1 MTEKVEYA
9 KAHNL
14 GGVMVWSIE
23 TDDFRGICGEKYPLL
38 KTLNNLWQCNS
49 SSTSTSTTPTK
60 TTIPTKPTTPTK
72 TSTPTETTTPTAT
85 TKPTS
90 PPSKDI
96 CTREGYVRD
105 PNDCSKFYYCLRVK
119 DHYVVSKF
127 QCPDGLLFDPVILTC
142 NYPGAVQC

>member
-1 MTEKVEYA
+1 MKEKVEYA

-14 GGVMVWSIE
+14 GGIMVWSIE
-23 TDDFRGICGEKYPLL
+23 TDDFHGTCGEKYPLL
-38 KTLNNLWQCNS
+38 KTVNNVLRNDAV
-49 SSTSTSTTPTK
+49 STSTLTTSTKSTT
-60 TTIPTKPTTPTK
+60 PTKPTTPTE
-72 TSTPTETTTPTAT
+72 PTTPTAT

-96 CTREGYVRD
+96 CNREGYVRD

-127 QCPDGLLFDPVILTC
+127 QCPDGLVFDPAILTC
-142 NYPGAVQC
+142 NYPAAVQC